1 MQTKNI
7 FQSKTVIFNTLTALS
22 IFIPSVSGFV
32 TAQPEIVVGVISLA
46 NLLLRLSTSKK
57 VQLFPEN

>member
-1 MQTKNI
+1 MNTKSL

-22 IFIPSVSGFV
+22 VLIPTVGGFV
-32 TAQPEIVVGVISLA
+32 AKQPEIVVGVVSLA

-57 VQLFPEN
+57 IQLFPEN